1 MVKKLKYTYTI
12 RRKETLQIKLLQ
24 PDIDYKGA
32 DISDELKARDLECV
46 LLMREELKKIMNKKY
61 IPKFKT
67 MHEEKGVS
75 VDDIK
80 DLVQYAVYYEI
91 ERMDD
96 R

>member
-1 MVKKLKYTYTI
+1 MVNKLKYTYTI
-12 RRKETLQIKLLQ
+12 GQKETIQLTLLK
-24 PDIDYKGA
+24 PEIDYKGV
-32 DISDELKARDLECV
+32 DISDELKARDLESV
-46 LLMREELKKIMNKKY
+46 LLMREELVKKMNNEY

-67 MHEEKGVS
+67 LHEEKEVS

-80 DLVQYAVYYEI
+80 ELVQYALYYEI